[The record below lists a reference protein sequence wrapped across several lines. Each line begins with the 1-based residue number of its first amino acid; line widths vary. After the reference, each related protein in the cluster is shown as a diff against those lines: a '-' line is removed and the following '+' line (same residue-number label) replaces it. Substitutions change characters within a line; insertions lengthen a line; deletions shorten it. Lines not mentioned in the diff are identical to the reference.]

1 VISAQLKTRL
11 ASSNPFLTGMAQR
24 TIRFRIR
31 PDGRVEETVEGVAG
45 QGCQQ
50 LTERIESR
58 LGSVQ
63 QRQETSEAFQAG
75 QRAADLQQP
84 LSANQSLG

>member
-1 VISAQLKTRL
+1 
-11 ASSNPFLTGMAQR
+11 MAQR

-45 QGCQQ
+45 EGCRQ

-58 LGSVQ
+58 LGTVQ
-63 QRQETSEAFQAG
+63 QRQETSEAFQAA
-75 QRAADLQQP
+75 QRSAELQQT
-84 LSANQSLG
+84 LSANPPVG

>member
-1 VISAQLKTRL
+1 
-11 ASSNPFLTGMAQR
+11 MAQR

-50 LTERIESR
+50 LTERIEAR
-58 LGSVQ
+58 LGTVQ
-63 QRQETSEAFQAG
+63 RRQETSEAFQPE
-75 QRAADLQQP
+75 QRSAELQQP
-84 LSANQSLG
+84 LSANQPVG

>member
-1 VISAQLKTRL
+1 
-11 ASSNPFLTGMAQR
+11 MAQR

-58 LGSVQ
+58 LGTVQ
-63 QRQETSEAFQAG
+63 RRQETSEAFQAG
-75 QRAADLQQP
+75 QRSSELQQP
-84 LSANQSLG
+84 LSANQPVG

>member
-1 VISAQLKTRL
+1 MTAQAETRL
-11 ASSNPFLTGMAQR
+11 ASPDRFPTGMAQR

-58 LGSVQ
+58 LGTVQ
-63 QRQETSEAFQAG
+63 QRQETSEAFQAV
-75 QRAADLQQP
+75 QRSAALQQT
-84 LSANQSLG
+84 LSANQPFG